1 MTLLKR
7 RLLFIGLL
15 VLLLIGIGLAGF
27 VRQQSVAVPK
37 PTTIKATLKRAT
49 PRLTVNELTHDP
61 ELKYTSIIYFA
72 LHQPKLQR
80 WQELSDLGSGWQVER
95 YPHGNDW
102 RYLVWPDS
110 HITDAEK
117 NLEPNW
123 FRLTAHQGVTYD
135 SMIVHSFR
143 KDQTY
148 STTLPKIV
156 DLINQRHAAKR
167 VRHLSHNLTVKT
179 HK

>member
-1 MTLLKR
+1 MKR
-7 RLLFIGLL
+7 RFLLLTGLL
-15 VLLLIGIGLAGF
+15 GLLLIGGGLAIFTHQPSTGTPT
-27 VRQQSVAVPK
+27 SSTSK
-37 PTTIKATLKRAT
+37 PTPKRQT
-49 PRLTVNELTHDP
+49 PKLTVHELAHNP

-80 WQELSDLGSGWQVER
+80 WQELSDLEAGWQVER

-102 RYLVWPDS
+102 RYLVWPDK

-123 FRLTAHQGVTYD
+123 FRLTAHQGVAYD

-156 DLINQRHAAKR
+156 TLINERHAAKQ
-167 VRHLSHNLTVKT
+167 VRHLSHNLTVKS